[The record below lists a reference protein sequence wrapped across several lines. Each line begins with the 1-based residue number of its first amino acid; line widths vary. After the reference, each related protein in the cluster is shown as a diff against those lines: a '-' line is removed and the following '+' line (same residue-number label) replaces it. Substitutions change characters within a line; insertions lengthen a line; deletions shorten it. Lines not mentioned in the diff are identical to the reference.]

1 MVGFSDLAQ
10 SVLQTGGVAA
20 LVAAAVVYLLK
31 KVLEK
36 KLDARFANASE
47 KLKAELASQ
56 NLYIQEI
63 IQRQTER
70 YPPLAESVYRSRN
83 VSRQLMNELPQLN
96 AQQRSELGDLTL
108 RITEHLYET
117 RIFLPRSL
125 FDSLH
130 AYKTHLQNF
139 IFDYDIVTAGSKP
152 SPINVLI
159 KSLSTEF
166 LEIDKMHQN
175 IISDLQNILKIDGP
189 RAVDPNTLER
199 MR

>member
-1 MVGFSDLAQ
+1 
-10 SVLQTGGVAA
+10 
-20 LVAAAVVYLLK
+20 
-31 KVLEK
+31 
-36 KLDARFANASE
+36 
-47 KLKAELASQ
+47 
-56 NLYIQEI
+56 
-63 IQRQTER
+63 
-70 YPPLAESVYRSRN
+70 
-83 VSRQLMNELPQLN
+83 
-96 AQQRSELGDLTL
+96 LGDLTL